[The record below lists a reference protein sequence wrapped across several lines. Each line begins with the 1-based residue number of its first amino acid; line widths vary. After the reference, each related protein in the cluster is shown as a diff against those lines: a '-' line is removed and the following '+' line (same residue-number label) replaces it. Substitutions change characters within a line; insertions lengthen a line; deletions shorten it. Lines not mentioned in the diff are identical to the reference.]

1 MREPGWTLTDVER
14 VTLGAALDALLPPE
28 GSFPAPSAT
37 GVIDDFIL
45 RRVPPP
51 GDCWVPYPWV
61 DSDGLKAVLARLAG
75 AQDATAALR
84 RLESERP
91 ADFAI
96 LWRLAVFGY
105 YSRPETIA
113 AIARDH
119 APAYHG
125 APLPLGYDH
134 AIGRWDPADPHQLPR
149 EPRGAYI
156 ATDDVRRVAVEQLPE
171 DVRR

>member
-1 MREPGWTLTDVER
+1 MHETGWTLTEAER
-14 VTLGAALDALLPPE
+14 AALGAALDALLPPA

-37 GVIDDFIL
+37 GMIDDFIL
-45 RRVPPP
+45 RRVPPA
-51 GDCWVPYPWV
+51 GDGSVPYPWV
-61 DSDGLKAVLARLAG
+61 DSDGLKSLLAHLTG
-75 AQDATAALR
+75 EPDMTAALR
-84 RLESERP
+84 RLEAERP

-105 YSRPETIA
+105 YSRPETIV

-134 AIGRWDPADPHQLPR
+134 AIGRWDPDDPYQLPR
-149 EPRGAYI
+149 IPRGAYI
-156 ATDDVRRVAVEQLPE
+156 ATDAVRRVEIERLPRE
-171 DVRR
+171 ERA